1 MLRWGKN
8 AEAAP
13 PRVEPRVFPS
23 SGVGGRAP
31 SRAATAPFEGAA
43 RGRRLAGLQAPTVHV
58 NQLIAAAGPTL
69 TARARWMYKNLPYAK
84 KGVNAWVNA
93 HVATGIVP
101 SWRLPNQAKSQELI
115 DLFDFSS
122 SEIDADGRSD
132 FYGFQRRVDT
142 EECLAGE
149 AFVRFRPRLMADGL
163 AVPLQL
169 QLIPSEQCPMELTRL
184 APNGN
189 VIRQG
194 IELDAIGRRVAYWF
208 WRRHPQDNIP
218 LATANEL
225 VRVPASEILHVFES
239 FEAGQLRGFSRLT
252 AAIVKLF
259 LQAEHD
265 DNEQARH
272 GVASL
277 YSVFITEPADEDGDD
292 DEDVE
297 GDVIRL
303 STGAVN
309 RLRPGEK
316 IEVAAPADVGANYEA
331 YQYRQG
337 LAIAAALDLPYV
349 VMFGDLVR
357 SNFSNNKGIM
367 VDFGRQIESHQHSVL
382 GHQFLFPFIRRW
394 VDAAQASGAIV
405 LPGYAR
411 NPRPYIRP
419 QLIPPK
425 FEWLDRL
432 KDVQADV
439 LEVQAG
445 FASRR
450 SKVAA
455 RGGDIEEVD
464 RTNARD
470 RANALDQGLR
480 YSTDLPPAGTAQ
492 PDGAASAGTAALP
505 PPDPAEDDAAPAS
518 DPSTEN

>member
-1 MLRWGKN
+1 MLTWVKN
-8 AEAAP
+8 AVSAAIGGGK
-13 PRVEPRVFPS
+13 PRAS
-23 SGVGGRAP
+23 
-31 SRAATAPFEGAA
+31 AATAPFEGAA

-93 HVATGIVP
+93 HIATGIVP
-101 SWRLPNQAKSQELI
+101 SWRLPNLKKRQELI
-115 DLFDFSS
+115 DLFDYSAA
-122 SEIDADGRSD
+122 ELDADGRSD
-132 FYGFQRRVDT
+132 FYGLQRRIDT

-149 AFVRFRPRLMADGL
+149 VFIRFRPRLMSDGL

-169 QLIPSEQCPMELTRL
+169 QLLPSEQLPMELTRI

-189 VIRQG
+189 MIRQG

-208 WRRHPQDNIP
+208 WRRHPHDSAP
-218 LATANEL
+218 YAAPNEL
-225 VRVPASEILHVFES
+225 VRVPAAEILHVFES

-259 LQAEHD
+259 LAAEHD

-272 GVASL
+272 GVTSL

-292 DEDVE
+292 DDDVD

-303 STGAVN
+303 STGAIN

-357 SNFSNNKGIM
+357 SNFSNNKGVM
-367 VDFGRQIESHQHSVL
+367 VEFGRQVEAHQFSVL
-382 GHQFLFPFIRRW
+382 VHQALQPIIKRW
-394 VDAAQASGAIV
+394 VEAAQASGAIV

-411 NPRPYIRP
+411 APRPYWRP
-419 QLIPPK
+419 HWIPPK
-425 FEWLDRL
+425 FAWLDRL

-439 LEVQAG
+439 LEMKEGLTA
-445 FASRR
+445 RR
-450 SKVAA
+450 FLVAA
-455 RGGDIEEVD
+455 RGYDIEEVD
-464 RTNARD
+464 RLNAED
-470 RANALDQGLR
+470 LKRARAAGLR
-480 YSTDLPPAGTAQ
+480 Y
-492 PDGAASAGTAALP
+492 GAT
-505 PPDPAEDDAAPAS
+505 PDPAAKADAPAPAAADEDEVA
-518 DPSTEN
+518 DPSADPKNED